1 MKTLQA
7 QSIFIGPNREHPESK
22 AGAYMTRL
30 LENLTEQ
37 QKKDVYWL
45 RDKWR
50 SREEATDLDCFQV
63 GKKLQELCQSTPID
77 FAQAAYG
84 QKKHQGGT
92 PNQRNTCGVAHG
104 GRSSHSWAEC
114 FSNPINAKKKAEYF
128 AKLNC
133 GSRGKPI
140 NNSTSVLEAKLA
152 AAQALRIIYNNKT
165 RVPHSGLRNGT
176 SR

>member
-7 QSIFIGPNREHPESK
+7 KLIFIDPNREHPESK

-30 LENLTEQ
+30 LDSLAEQ

-45 RDKWR
+45 RDRWR

-77 FAQAAYG
+77 FAQAAYE
-84 QKKHQGGT
+84 QNKPAPANKGGN
-92 PNQRNTCGVAHG
+92 PNQRNMCGVAHG

-114 FSNPINAKKKAEYF
+114 FSNPINGKKKPETSQKSVVEPGENLATTTHLCY
-128 AKLNC
+128 KL
-133 GSRGKPI
+133 GSRLLKH
-140 NNSTSVLEAKLA
+140 STTFTKRKHASPQQLP
-152 AAQALRIIYNNKT
+152 Q
-165 RVPHSGLRNGT
+165 
-176 SR
+176 